1 MQFVLYSFLSFTWA
15 QSYFSCPGATDHSAP
30 TTCVSGFSE
39 VGRLTSAL
47 NQVQPDLRVVSLNQ
61 YAWRAND
68 WQYSRIRD
76 WLRSVLPST
85 DIIAFQEFSDGDFNS
100 VNSFLTTTSFGGRRF
115 QQLQTGNDNSHHL
128 AIYATTDARFTNGGL
143 EAYGWDNFNRNRGWA
158 DGYERY
164 VTWGDIEI
172 KGRTFKV
179 ANNHGC
185 LGSFP
190 SGQCSTL
197 DRNCNSAGSNGKFPN
212 GGCSDSGG
220 RAIIEKLRTKGFFQN
235 TGANSLFFCDCN
247 NFSPPQLLCSEGM
260 QVRGRLDCGGPDLD
274 FIGYGSNFELL
285 AHYGFGGTATGGD
298 SDHKSVILDLKFR
311 DSSTNPQPDPESR
324 PEQPTCGN
332 VPAQCRGHLTWAL
345 ETGRNSIP
353 ESYPN
358 FEMVTGRSLA
368 DATTADMQLYFYCEN
383 IQAGDCRDS
392 GLQPT
397 CCGDQPCSCEG
408 SRPDENSS
416 ECSAGFI
423 NVKLQCG
430 GCTVLTQS
438 TSTHRTCSAFC
449 AAQGRTCVSAFE
461 EVNNNCDVLATYTCD
476 TDFVD
481 LGTSD
486 ALCECSSQP
495 ATAPPED
502 DFECTAGFTNVK
514 MECGGCRVLTQDTT
528 LHKTCNEYCGAQGRT
543 CVSASE
549 EVSNNCD
556 VLAAHSCDTDFT
568 GLGTSDALC
577 ECSSTPSSSDNENSS
592 DPSHVEDDPNCPTLA
607 NANGLGFALSTGL
620 MTTPLSEERVASIAK
635 NTGVK
640 KFRLYGWDNDDKMMA
655 EILAQIPDATFA
667 IEITPDQV
675 NSCANNQNACL
686 AVLQQYNPYSYAIT
700 YIAVGN
706 EPLHAGK
713 VTIFSNIAPAL
724 INTAAVVRSLGWNAK
739 VTVPF
744 SMSVLR
750 DTYPVSDA
758 YFVEPN
764 SPNGRGCDSGCK
776 RAPDG
781 GQMENILSAL
791 RSAGGVFAIQAYPY
805 FVANSEQSLLQP
817 SLDATQVMHNQV
829 AATKV
834 AMEKLGFGSLPL
846 IVTEVGWPTEG
857 TAVANEENA
866 QIFLSSLAMA
876 RKNPSTSFYNVDV
889 FAFEFFDES
898 RKGGAGDEPHFGWFT
913 ERGCKKFDIK
923 SVETNSGNQVPVVP
937 ESCKNNVPASC
948 QGHLDW
954 AMSLGR
960 YSGSAS
966 TFYPNFQSQTGVSLD
981 QASVE
986 DMQRYFVCNNLQ
998 RNDCASLSLPCGCS
1012 SPPCTCGGI
1021 PVAAFNQIED
1031 GITSNESGDGKLPLG
1046 TIIWTCL
1053 AVVVV
1058 LTMAAIMYR
1067 KILTTRGKGES
1078 EIVKTKSEF
1087 ELEL

>member
-1 MQFVLYSFLSFTWA
+1 MQSLLYLLLSFTWA

-39 VGRLTSAL
+39 VSRLTSAL

-128 AIYATTDARFTNGGL
+128 AIYATTEARFTNGGL

-164 VTWGDIEI
+164 VTWSDIEI

-235 TGANSLFFCDCN
+235 TGSNSLFFCDCN

-311 DSSTNPQPDPESR
+311 DSSTNPQPDPES
-324 PEQPTCGN
+324 Q
-332 VPAQCRGHLTWAL
+332 
-345 ETGRNSIP
+345 
-353 ESYPN
+353 
-358 FEMVTGRSLA
+358 
-368 DATTADMQLYFYCEN
+368 
-383 IQAGDCRDS
+383 
-392 GLQPT
+392 
-397 CCGDQPCSCEG
+397 
-408 SRPDENSS
+408 
-416 ECSAGFI
+416 CSAGFS

-430 GCTVLTQS
+430 GCIVLTQS

-486 ALCECSSQP
+486 ALCECSLQP
-495 ATAPPED
+495 AIAPPED

-514 MECGGCRVLTQDTT
+514 MECGGCRVLTQDTS
-528 LHKTCNEYCGAQGRT
+528 LHKTCNEYCDAQGRT
-543 CVSASE
+543 CVSAFE

-577 ECSSTPSSSDNENSS
+577 ECSSAPSSSDNENSP
-592 DPSHVEDDPNCPTLA
+592 DPSPVEDDPNCPTLA
-607 NANGLGFALSTGL
+607 KANGLGFALSTGL

-640 KFRLYGWDNDDKMMA
+640 KFRLYGWDNDDKIMA

-686 AVLQQYNPYSYAIT
+686 AVLQQYNPYSHAIT

-758 YFVEPN
+758 YFVEPS

-834 AMEKLGFGSLPL
+834 AMEKLGYGSLPL

-857 TAVANEENA
+857 TAVANEQNA

-913 ERGCKKFDIK
+913 ESGCKKFDIE

-937 ESCKNNVPASC
+937 ESCTNNVPASC

-966 TFYPNFQSQTGVSLD
+966 TFYPNFESQTGVSLA
-981 QASVE
+981 QSSVE

-1031 GITSNESGDGKLPLG
+1031 TITSNGSGDGNLTLG

-1058 LTMAAIMYR
+1058 LTMAAIVSR
-1067 KILTTRGKGES
+1067 KLLTTRGKGES